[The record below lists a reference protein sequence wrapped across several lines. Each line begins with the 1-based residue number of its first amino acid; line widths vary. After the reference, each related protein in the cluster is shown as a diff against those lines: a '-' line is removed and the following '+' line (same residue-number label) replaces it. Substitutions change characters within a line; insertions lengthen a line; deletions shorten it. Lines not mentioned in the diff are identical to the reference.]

1 MLAEIVSVGN
11 ELMDGFTVDTH
22 AATMSGIL
30 AECGVDCNHRQTVRD
45 NWDDMIAALR
55 EAFSRS
61 DLVIT
66 IGGLGP
72 TGDDLTKEAVAHALG
87 DMLVMDEE
95 LDARLHQF
103 FIDRKM
109 KYADSQKKQAMK
121 PTHGQLI
128 ENPNGTAPGV
138 LFEKDGKA
146 AICLPGP
153 RGEFVPMAKG
163 FVRDYLIAHS
173 RGGVIVSRTLRLC
186 GIGESQAELQIKDLM
201 YADNPRVAPY
211 AQVGEVHLR
220 VTAHSATKE
229 EGTLLVEDMER
240 KIRAILGVHVYGI
253 DDTTLEAAVIDIL
266 KKRNETV
273 AVAESITGGE
283 LGARF
288 TSVSGSGDAFLG
300 GVISYDEKVKQQLL
314 GVAHETLEKFGPVSE
329 QTAREMA
336 EGVRANLGATY
347 GISLTGNAGP
357 TSDKDKKPVGLVY
370 IAVAGPM
377 GTECT
382 ENKFHGLREDVRKRS
397 TQSALV
403 LLRTILLRG

>member
-1 MLAEIVSVGN
+1 MIAEIVSVGN
-11 ELMDGFTVDTH
+11 ELMDGFTIDTH
-22 AATMSGIL
+22 AAAMSRIL

-45 NWDDMIAALR
+45 NWDDMLAALR
-55 EAFSRS
+55 EAFDRS

-72 TGDDLTKEAVAHALG
+72 TGDDLTKEAVAEVLG
-87 DMLVMDEE
+87 DKLVMDEE
-95 LDARLHQF
+95 LETRLHQF
-103 FIDRKM
+103 FVDRKM
-109 KYADSQKKQAMK
+109 KYSESQKKQAMK
-121 PTHGQLI
+121 PTHGRLI
-128 ENPNGTAPGV
+128 DNPNGTAPGV

-153 RGEFVPMAKG
+153 RGEFVPMANG
-163 FVRDYLIAHS
+163 FVRDYLIAHAG
-173 RGGVIVSRTLRLC
+173 GGVIVSRTLRLC
-186 GIGESQAELQIKDLM
+186 GIGESQAEMQIKDLM

-211 AQVGEVHLR
+211 AQPGEVHLR
-220 VTAHSATKE
+220 ITAHASTKE

-240 KIRAILGVHVYGI
+240 NIRAILGDHVFGI

-266 KKRNETV
+266 KKRNQTV
-273 AVAESITGGE
+273 VVAESITGGE

-300 GVISYDEKVKQQLL
+300 GVISYDEKIKQQLL
-314 GVAHETLEKFGPVSE
+314 GVRQETLQKFGPVSE

-357 TSDKDKKPVGLVY
+357 TSDKDNKPVGLVY
-370 IAVAGPM
+370 IAVAGPN

-403 LLRTILLRG
+403 LLRSILLRS